1 MRRQRNQ
8 ARPALEGLDARIVCA
23 GMAPAAAPSPVQVSA
38 PLPELKPGTFPSAD
52 RFRPFTPADLQAYAR
67 AYLSFRGEA
76 NYDQAFDFNGTGFIG
91 QNDATPIL
99 RGLASITP
107 MVPLAL
113 KLRLAPGQQLLTAH
127 PSVSGA
133 ATRLGT
139 VTVVGQT
146 TPNSVLFFDSF
157 ADSRLGAS
165 GNFKFRGGALVS
177 DANGRFT
184 YTLPLT
190 PLSKNSLTTL
200 NLLVRT
206 PFNQQTIRAFPILRV
221 GGPRHA

>member
-1 MRRQRNQ
+1 MRRHRNQ
-8 ARPALEGLDARIVCA
+8 ARPALEGLDARIICA
-23 GMAPAAAPSPVQVSA
+23 AAAPGLVQVSA
-38 PLPELKPGTFPSAD
+38 PLPEIRPGTFPSAD
-52 RFRPFTPADLQAYAR
+52 RSRPFTPADLQAYAR

-76 NYDQAFDFNGTGFIG
+76 NFDPAFDFNGTGFIG

-99 RGLASITP
+99 RGLEGVTP
-107 MVPLAL
+107 KVPLTL

-146 TPNSVLFFDSF
+146 TPNSAIFFDAF

-165 GNFKFRGGALVS
+165 GNFKFRGGALTS
-177 DANGRFT
+177 DATGRFT
-184 YTLPLT
+184 YTIALT

-206 PFNQQTIRAFPILRV
+206 PFDQQTIRAFPILRV
-221 GGPRHA
+221 GGTGITR